1 MQQATR
7 LSISGMSCAG
17 CVATVEKALAA
28 VPGVDRADVNFVE
41 HTANVVGEVDVQML
55 IDAVKSAGYGA
66 ASMTSEHAAEDKE
79 AAETA
84 HFRALLRKTIVAAV
98 LGVPLFSLGMTGQLI
113 WSSQNRPA
121 EVDKYTHIIIHF
133 EKGERVL
140 FRDVRQFGEVYLAEK
155 MNVENILKMGAEP
168 LKKAFTPEI
177 LGTIISST
185 VKIKN
190 LLMDQRRIAGIGNIY
205 SDEILFEAG
214 IHPLKKACSLRRT
227 ELIKLHKAIGLVLHE
242 AIACKGDT
250 FSDYRT
256 LSGGQGTYQHFHR
269 VYQREGESCR
279 RCSESIVRVKLSG
292 RSCHYCPGCQK

>member
-1 MQQATR
+1 MPELPEVETLR
-7 LSISGMSCAG
+7 RSLVKKVKGKKIVDLTITLPKMVRRFISWKELIKRVRGN
-17 CVATVEKALAA
+17 TVDAIKRRGKSLLFIL
-28 VPGVDRADVNFVE
+28 DTSDV
-41 HTANVVGEVDVQML
+41 L
-55 IDAVKSAGYGA
+55 IV
-66 ASMTSEHAAEDKE
+66 
-79 AAETA
+79 
-84 HFRALLRKTIVAAV
+84 R
-98 LGVPLFSLGMTGQLI
+98 LGMTGQLI
-113 WSSQNRPA
+113 WSSQNRPV
-121 EVDKYTHIIIHF
+121 EVDKYTHIIFHF

-140 FRDVRQFGEVYLAEK
+140 FRDVRQFGEVYLTEK
-155 MNVENILKMGAEP
+155 RNLENILKMGAEP
-168 LKKAFTPEI
+168 LQKEFTPEM
-177 LGTIISST
+177 LGTITSST

-214 IHPLKKACSLRRT
+214 IHPLKRACSLRHT
-227 ELIKLHKAIGLVLHE
+227 ELNNLHKAIGLVLDE

-279 RCSESIVRVKLSG
+279 RCSGSIVRVKLSG

>member
-1 MQQATR
+1 MVEVMPELPEVETLR
-7 LSISGMSCAG
+7 RSLVKKVKGKKIVDLTITLPKMVRRFISWKDLIQRVRGNTV
-17 CVATVEKALAA
+17 VAIKRRGKSLLFILDTS
-28 VPGVDRADVNFVE
+28 DV
-41 HTANVVGEVDVQML
+41 L
-55 IDAVKSAGYGA
+55 II
-66 ASMTSEHAAEDKE
+66 
-79 AAETA
+79 
-84 HFRALLRKTIVAAV
+84 R
-98 LGVPLFSLGMTGQLI
+98 LGMTGQLI
-113 WSSQNRPA
+113 WSSQKRPVT
-121 EVDKYTHIIIHF
+121 VDKYTHIIIHF
-133 EKGERVL
+133 EKDERVL
-140 FRDVRQFGEVYLAEK
+140 FRDVRQFGEAYLAEK
-155 MNVENILKMGAEP
+155 RNVENILKMGAEP
-168 LKKAFTPEI
+168 LRKDFTPDI